1 MLINIVGLKL
11 LSLEGLASKVG
22 FLKVPYTD
30 MKYSLANK
38 RILLSTT
45 RLTM

>member
-11 LSLEGLASKVG
+11 LSSEGSASKVG

-38 RILLSTT
+38 GILLSAT
-45 RLTM
+45 RLTV